1 MYNPSNEVLEVTSLD
16 IRERDHN
23 PDEDAVRPIK
33 VYSIIHDE
41 YGNRREVGIPII
53 KLSKG
58 QQIHFEMEA

>member
-16 IRERDHN
+16 LRERDVN

-33 VYSIIHDE
+33 VYSILPDE
-41 YGNRREVGIPII
+41 NGNRREVGIPII

-58 QQIHFEMEA
+58 Q